1 MAKWLRTSRRRR
13 CTVPALAAR
22 LAVPPS
28 QVRSLVRR
36 RGSCR
41 RQARRTSQR
50 VEVVQLVSATRSAVA
65 AAAATGS
72 ARRSAQRWAHPVR
85 LARKKRAARRKRANM
100 LLTPEERQKY
110 ASDPSVVE
118 RQLRWIMSR

>member
-1 MAKWLRTSRRRR
+1 MKVAQKILKKEKKKNFIFDEVAKWLRTSRRRR

-72 ARRSAQRWAHPVR
+72 ARRSA
-85 LARKKRAARRKRANM
+85 RAISN
-100 LLTPEERQKY
+100 
-110 ASDPSVVE
+110 
-118 RQLRWIMSR
+118 